1 MKMQNSS
8 FLTRL
13 TKGIKGRLG
22 FFFHNRFRKVNIG
35 WWDEKYYK
43 HLPPGKL
50 RSHKLFGHPF
60 YFNSPQEFLHGLRE
74 LFVEELYR
82 QNLGPKPYV
91 IDCGANIGL
100 SIVYLKR
107 IAPDA
112 EIIAFEP
119 DETNFELL
127 DRNMKSFGFRD
138 VTLRKEA
145 VWNAATTLRFSN
157 EGSMSSKIT
166 DVTSQEARDVK
177 AIRLRDYLDRKVDF
191 LKIDIEGAE
200 FAVVMDCSDRLKMV
214 DRLFIE
220 YHGLFAQIPELNRI
234 LALVTEQGFRYY
246 IKEAAPVY
254 PQPFCQQKDPVIPY
268 DIQLNI
274 FCFRS

>member
-13 TKGIKGRLG
+13 AKGVKGRLG
-22 FFFHNRFRKVNIG
+22 VFFNNPFRKVNIG

-50 RSHKLFGHPF
+50 RHHKLFDHPF

-82 QNLGPKPYV
+82 QQFPPHPLV

-100 SIVYLKR
+100 SIVYIKQLS
-107 IAPDA
+107 PDS

-127 DRNMKSFGFRD
+127 SMNMRSFGYNA

-145 VWNAATTLRFSN
+145 VWKADTTLRFSN

-166 DVTSQEARDVK
+166 DQGGSATRDVK
-177 AIRLRDYLDRKVDF
+177 AVRLRDFLTKPVDF

-200 FAVVMDCSDRLKMV
+200 FEVLMDCAERLQLV
-214 DRLFIE
+214 RNLFIE
-220 YHGLFAQIPELNRI
+220 YHGVFGQIGELNAI
-234 LALVTEQGFRYY
+234 LALVTDQGFRYY

-254 PQPFCQQKDPVIPY
+254 AQPFCQVKDPAIPY
-268 DIQLNI
+268 DVQLNI
-274 FCFRS
+274 FCIRP